1 MIDYSGIRR
10 DYNQDELD
18 ESSVNPNPF
27 LQFKAWFD
35 EAIESKL
42 FADVNAMTLSSI
54 NGLNKPSSRIVLLK
68 QFDEK
73 GFVFFTNYESRKSI
87 EMIANPNVSLLF
99 FWDKLERQVRI
110 EGTVEKTTIQE
121 SDDYFYS
128 RPKESQ
134 IGAWASNQ
142 SRKITKQELQKK
154 FDEYQ
159 NFFAEK
165 ELKRPDYW
173 GGFRVIPS
181 YFEFWQGRPSRLHDR
196 IIYERNESSWNIDR
210 LQP

>member
-10 DYNQDELD
+10 DYSQNELGED
-18 ESSVNPNPF
+18 TVNSNPF
-27 LQFKAWFD
+27 LQFKTWFD

-42 FADVNAMTLSSI
+42 FADVNAMALSSI
-54 NGLNKPSSRIVLLK
+54 NSENKPSSRIVLLK
-68 QFDEK
+68 QFDEN
-73 GFVFFTNYESRKSI
+73 GFVFFTNYESRKSND
-87 EMIANPNVSLLF
+87 MIANPNVSLLF
-99 FWDKLERQVRI
+99 FWDKLERQIRI

-134 IGAWASNQ
+134 IGAWASKQ
-142 SRKITKQELQKK
+142 SKEITKDELQKK
-154 FDEYQ
+154 FEEYQ
-159 NFFAEK
+159 TIYADK
-165 ELKRPDYW
+165 QVKRPEYW

-196 IIYERNESSWNIDR
+196 IVYEKNESFWNIFR